1 MAFDEIGGVSVGQS
15 SPFRQEIIDRLADEW
30 KPEAMRD
37 LAAMLLRLADSI
49 DQDWR
54 PSNLRSI
61 YRWPSSLSRIERNAA
76 NLATKARVIST
87 QRNRRRDYISHD
99 LLGEPAWDML
109 LDLFMQYAGGA
120 KVSTTSLCIASQ
132 VPHTTAL
139 RYIAL
144 LEDMGYVSRS
154 PSDADK
160 RVNFVELTEMGVMSM
175 GNYLEK
181 Y

>member
-1 MAFDEIGGVSVGQS
+1 MGG
-15 SPFRQEIIDRLADEW
+15 SPSRQEIIDRLADEW

-49 DQDWR
+49 DQNWQ
-54 PSNLRSI
+54 PSNVRSL

-76 NLATKARVIST
+76 NLAVMARVIST

-109 LDLFMQYAGGA
+109 LDLFVQYAGGA
-120 KVSTTSLCIASQ
+120 RVSTTSLCIASQ
-132 VPHTTAL
+132 VPTSTAL
-139 RYIAL
+139 RYIGL
-144 LEDMGYVSRS
+144 LEETGYVSRS
-154 PSDADK
+154 PSDADR
-160 RVNFVELTEMGVMSM
+160 RVTFVSLTELGVISM